1 MILEEGLKR
10 NLQNAIGREIN
21 VRLSDDVTAIGI
33 LVDINDSALML
44 DEDPYTTLIPMRN
57 IKIIRIRDWG
67 TNKDE

>member
-21 VRLSDDVTAIGI
+21 VRLSDDFTDIEI
-33 LVDINDSALML
+33 LVVINDSALML